1 MDYPDGHED
10 PRITERD
17 RAWARI
23 VARKPA
29 PARNPL
35 ALLLRPVG
43 LLLRVIL
50 SPLALIGGRDRAGP
64 P

>member
-29 PARNPL
+29 HTRNPL

-50 SPLALIGGRDRAGP
+50 SPLALIGASHRDRP
-64 P
+64 